1 MSATFSQTVASRARG
16 LAAVLVLTIGT
27 LVPVLTLAGCGPSQ
41 PVLVRLMEA
50 RRLAA
55 SLQSDFTRANE
66 ASERA
71 VLSDTDDVSA
81 SAARD
86 AAGLTSS
93 AATRLQ
99 ELEAVVKG
107 LGYTAELERLGAFR
121 KRFEEFQTLEREILA
136 LAVENTNLKAQRLS
150 FGAARELGE
159 QIASE
164 LAPLRSATG
173 EAAKDAEAIRANV
186 FELLF
191 LEARHNAEAEDAEMS
206 RLEARAGALV
216 SETRTRLARLNGTAE
231 AAQVRAAS
239 SLYERFVATH
249 DEVISLSRRN
259 TNVRSLAL
267 TLGRKRVVVADCEA
281 ELTALQQALAGHGS
295 EATR

>member
-1 MSATFSQTVASRARG
+1 MFATRSQPVASRTRSLLTP
-16 LAAVLVLTIGT
+16 LALVAAT
-27 LVPVLTLAGCGPSQ
+27 LAPVALAGCGSPQ
-41 PVLVRLMEA
+41 PVLLRLMEA

-55 SLQSDFTRANE
+55 ELQSDFTRANE

-71 VLSDTDDVSA
+71 VLADTDDVSA

-86 AAGLTSS
+86 AAALTAS
-93 AATRLQ
+93 AATRLG
-99 ELEAVVKG
+99 ELESVVKG
-107 LGYTAELERLGAFR
+107 LGYSTELERIAAF
-121 KRFEEFQTLEREILA
+121 KGRFDEFQTLDREILA

-164 LAPLRSATG
+164 LEPLRASSG
-173 EAAKDAEAIRANV
+173 DAARDAEALRANV

-191 LEARHNAEAEDAEMS
+191 LEARHNAEAEDAEMTH
-206 RLEARAGALV
+206 L
-216 SETRTRLARLNGTAE
+216 ETRAAALLADSRARLARLSGKGD
-231 AAQVRAAS
+231 AAQLRATTT
-239 SLYERFVATH
+239 LWERFVATH
-249 DEVISLSRRN
+249 DEVIVLSRRN

-267 TLGRKRVVVADCEA
+267 TLGRKRVVVAACEA
-281 ELTALQQALAGHGS
+281 ELAALRQALAGHGT

>member
-1 MSATFSQTVASRARG
+1 MFAPVSQAAASRTRG
-16 LAAVLVLTIGT
+16 LLTSLVLAITMA
-27 LVPVLTLAGCGPSQ
+27 PVFTLAGCGSPQ

-55 SLQSDFTRANE
+55 DLQSDFTRANE

-86 AAGLTSS
+86 AAALTAS
-93 AATRLQ
+93 AATRLA
-99 ELEAVVKG
+99 ELESVVRA
-107 LGYTAELERLGAFR
+107 LGYTAELERLAAFR
-121 KRFEEFQTLEREILA
+121 GRFDEFQTLEREILA

-159 QIASE
+159 QIATE
-164 LAPLRSATG
+164 LEPLRSASG
-173 EAAKDAEAIRANV
+173 DAARDAEAVRANV

-191 LEARHNAEAEDAEMS
+191 LEARHNAEAEDAEMT
-206 RLEARAGALV
+206 RLEARAVTLV
-216 SETRTRLARLNGTAE
+216 TETQARLARLNGRAD
-231 AAQVRAAS
+231 AAQVRAAT
-239 SLYERFVATH
+239 SLWERFVATH
-249 DEVISLSRRN
+249 NEVIALSRRN

-267 TLGRKRVVVADCEA
+267 TLGRKRLVVADCEA
-281 ELTALQQALAGHGS
+281 ELTALLQALAGHGT